1 MDKQQFLAQLKN
13 LIADADVDKAL
24 ELLDTY
30 LEQDPKFKRLHNEVV
45 QISSIFNKA
54 KRDEARGLVSFE
66 NAKLSYNQV
75 NNQLLNLLEHI
86 ETDNLNPEG
95 LTPAATVG
103 GSKHAFKWW
112 LIGGIP
118 VLALAVFLVVKLT
131 SNSSSSTGDEDT
143 SLDSTAVCPVFKPT
157 SKLNVMV
164 LPYVNVSGSNDQPEQ
179 VIAEKLN
186 DLIDQNPQ
194 IQAVV
199 RVASKQQQEQ
209 VLSYSEADSVAK
221 YCQAHLIVWGRFE
234 RSNEGN
240 IISTRF
246 RFRGEKGALEFK
258 KIRWQGERQVDSLRT
273 LSSIISEGT
282 LTADIEEVIAFFFGV
297 TLSQTAPA
305 EEAIASL
312 EKLQPQD
319 SITHLLRNMI
329 LADKYLETEQ
339 KGKALATLDSL
350 LKLHPNYW
358 LARNNR
364 GMLLLEQGDY
374 MGAIEDFNN
383 AIQNNKKEDADLHV
397 AKARALQKSEQLVE
411 AKKEYE
417 KAIEIDTTK
426 RKDVER
432 PLQQTKKAIELN
444 QTKLRQAPKETKAA
458 PAKQELIEKI
468 DANVKLGTVENK
480 KEARR
485 LVAKG
490 IEQYPTEASFYVA
503 DILVLWQQNKKKE
516 AWAKY
521 NEALKKGV
529 NREELNALLK
539 AKNVKMERLKQV
551 EK

>member
-1 MDKQQFLAQLKN
+1 
-13 LIADADVDKAL
+13 
-24 ELLDTY
+24 
-30 LEQDPKFKRLHNEVV
+30 
-45 QISSIFNKA
+45 
-54 KRDEARGLVSFE
+54 
-66 NAKLSYNQV
+66 
-75 NNQLLNLLEHI
+75 
-86 ETDNLNPEG
+86 
-95 LTPAATVG
+95 
-103 GSKHAFKWW
+103 
-112 LIGGIP
+112 
-118 VLALAVFLVVKLT
+118 
-131 SNSSSSTGDEDT
+131 
-143 SLDSTAVCPVFKPT
+143 
-157 SKLNVMV
+157 
-164 LPYVNVSGSNDQPEQ
+164 
-179 VIAEKLN
+179 
-186 DLIDQNPQ
+186 
-194 IQAVV
+194 
-199 RVASKQQQEQ
+199 
-209 VLSYSEADSVAK
+209 
-221 YCQAHLIVWGRFE
+221 
-234 RSNEGN
+234 
-240 IISTRF
+240 
-246 RFRGEKGALEFK
+246 
-258 KIRWQGERQVDSLRT
+258 
-273 LSSIISEGT
+273 
-282 LTADIEEVIAFFFGV
+282 
-297 TLSQTAPA
+297 
-305 EEAIASL
+305 
-312 EKLQPQD
+312 QPQD